1 MKIINKNYNI
11 KGSINTNIVLI
22 SDIHYYNKKDL
33 IHLNKVFD
41 NIKKIKPDFICIPG
55 DLTDES
61 NVYDEKYLVDKYSK
75 QLELYKTALEQA
87 LKKSVSKVY
96 IYSTFLDKSIKISGD
111 E

>member
-33 IHLNKVFD
+33 IHLNKVLD

-61 NVYDEKYLVDKYSK
+61 NVYDEKYLVEWLNKLANISK
-75 QLELYKTALEQA
+75 VILTLGNHELYINRQKN
-87 LKKSVSKVY
+87 
-96 IYSTFLDKSIKISGD
+96 
-111 E
+111 